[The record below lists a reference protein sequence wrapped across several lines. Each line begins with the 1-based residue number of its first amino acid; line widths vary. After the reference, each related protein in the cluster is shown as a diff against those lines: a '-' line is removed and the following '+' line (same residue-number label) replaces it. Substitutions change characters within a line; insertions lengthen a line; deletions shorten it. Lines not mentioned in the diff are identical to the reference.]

1 MIYLSSHWVQMKSR
15 SLSVSDEAYAA
26 FHKARYEHQEEVEKK
41 TGRWPVVTNSEF
53 LLHLLKKRC

>member
-1 MIYLSSHWVQMKSR
+1 MKSR

-53 LLHLLKKRC
+53 LLWLLKHLC